1 MRCIVTGGAGF
12 IGSHLV
18 DALVQ
23 RGDEVLVID
32 DLSTGREENLNPRAH
47 FVEASVCSSEAFGAI
62 VDFRPEI
69 VFHLA
74 GQASVGRS
82 TEDPAKDLEVNV
94 VGTLN
99 VAIACANAHAE
110 RLVFSS
116 SAAVYGN
123 PVALPISEIHPT
135 EPLSPYGLSKLT
147 AEKYLG
153 LLRLQHG
160 LDTVVLRYANVY
172 GPRQNAEGEAGVVAI
187 FVDRTKCERSIEV
200 FGDGQ
205 QTRDFVHVFDVVA
218 ANLLAA
224 EHGAPGPLNISTGV
238 ATSVAALH
246 ELIAAQSGRATKV
259 VHLPPRPGDVRHST
273 LDNSRAREALGW
285 EPKVDLASGIG
296 DLLRQVS

>member
-1 MRCIVTGGAGF
+1 MKCIVTGGAGF

-18 DALVQ
+18 DQLIG
-23 RGDEVLVID
+23 RGDDVLVID
-32 DLSTGREENLNPRAH
+32 DFSTGREELLNPGAC
-47 FVEASVCSSEAFGAI
+47 VMKGSVCSHEAFRAI
-62 VDFRPEI
+62 VDFQPDF

-74 GQASVGRS
+74 AQASVGRS
-82 TEDPAKDLEVNV
+82 TQDPAKDLEVNV
-94 VGTLN
+94 AGTLN
-99 VAIACANAHAE
+99 VAVACANAHAK

-123 PVALPISEIHPT
+123 PVALPISESHPT

-153 LLRLQHG
+153 WLKLQHS

-172 GPRQNAEGEAGVVAI
+172 GPRQNAAGEAGVVAI
-187 FVDRTKCERSIEV
+187 FVDRAKRECPIEV

-205 QTRDFVHVFDVVA
+205 QTRDFVHVSDVVA

-246 ELIAAQSGRATKV
+246 ELVAARSGRAAKV
-259 VHLPPRPGDVRHST
+259 VHRPPRPGDIRHST
-273 LDNSRAREALGW
+273 LDNSRAREVLGW
-285 EPKVDLASGIG
+285 EPRMTLTAGIA
-296 DLLRQVS
+296 DFFSQVV